1 MRPYLRVGCFPK
13 YKQIIYWISSSK
25 RLITDIFPAVF
36 SKEASAKLENIRLT
50 DDQSQPNSSP
60 HFYNTLYSS
69 FDAEINWLGSR
80 AERNTT
86 QKYMQV
92 PLRANYI
99 LDTYVFL
106 HCRAQLVFP
115 NYLGKFQFIY
125 NFRTHV
131 FLELYIRKFTA
142 AINFPCE
149 NWRKWRHF
157 LKNTTRVEIIIRI
170 CTAIRIK
177 EKENFSRT
185 FTVTRV
191 SRHGEEPIKIL

>member
-131 FLELYIRKFTA
+131 FLDLSENLRPPLIFSCPKSRRELKKMTS
-142 AINFPCE
+142 
-149 NWRKWRHF
+149 
-157 LKNTTRVEIIIRI
+157 
-170 CTAIRIK
+170 
-177 EKENFSRT
+177 FSQKYHT
-185 FTVTRV
+185 
-191 SRHGEEPIKIL
+191 GWKL